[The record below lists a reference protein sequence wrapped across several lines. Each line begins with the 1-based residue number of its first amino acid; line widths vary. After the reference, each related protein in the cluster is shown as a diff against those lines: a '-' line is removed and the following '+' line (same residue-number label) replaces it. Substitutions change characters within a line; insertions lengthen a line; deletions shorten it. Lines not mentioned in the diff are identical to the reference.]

1 MEEVGVVK
9 SRSDGTRDAYDASS
23 NINQVSSS
31 VIDIDSESNLQAAA
45 GGDIVSTLPWL

>member
-31 VIDIDSESNLQAAA
+31 SVIGIDSESSLQTAA
-45 GGDIVSTLPWL
+45 GGGMTAISIR